1 MKFTSK
7 DYKTIKTKNYLK
19 TNNLF
24 FFFSGINQNSSN
36 WIKTEQGLKTTNFNY
51 YKVFN
56 KTSTKTFKNSIYKNI
71 EPAINSI
78 TFFIKPT
85 LNSVLLSKKMLV
97 NLETFVFLAVKINN
111 KIYSL
116 EQVKY
121 ANSLDYYDNKQ
132 IVISKF
138 FQIEQTII
146 VCPEN
151 RFDS

>member
-121 ANSLDYYDNKQ
+121 ANSLDYYDNKLLLYQ
-132 IVISKF
+132 FCVTSVKSYFSK
-138 FQIEQTII
+138 
-146 VCPEN
+146 
-151 RFDS
+151 